1 MTNRHELRSFF
12 VSSCFAIFAVNKRFR
27 TMAKNKLGKD
37 YIEWVLKLNASQ
49 TQREINNLKEG
60 NKELEKS
67 NKSLRSEMSRLAA
80 EGKAKNCNS

>member
-1 MTNRHELRSFF
+1 
-12 VSSCFAIFAVNKRFR
+12 
-27 TMAKNKLGKD
+27 MAKNKLGKD

-60 NKELEKS
+60 NKELERS
-67 NKSLRSEMSRLAA
+67 NKSLRSEMTRLTA

>member
-1 MTNRHELRSFF
+1 
-12 VSSCFAIFAVNKRFR
+12 
-27 TMAKNKLGKD
+27 MAKNKLRKD

-80 EGKAKNCNS
+80 EGKAKKW

>member
-1 MTNRHELRSFF
+1 
-12 VSSCFAIFAVNKRFR
+12 
-27 TMAKNKLGKD
+27 MAKNKLGKD

-67 NKSLRSEMSRLAA
+67 NKSLRSEMTRLTAGG
-80 EGKAKNCNS
+80 EGQKL